1 MVILVKR
8 LQKLTKVTDIQF
20 NDILNESLEHEIHA
34 LNLYKKLL
42 DCVEDASVY
51 LEEYTRGM
59 IGQEE
64 QHSLE
69 LKKMLKDFSVIT
81 LIY

>member
-1 MVILVKR
+1 MAENIINFLLKIIP
-8 LQKLTKVTDIQF
+8 T
-20 NDILNESLEHEIHA
+20 LNKIICKKH
-34 LNLYKKLL
+34 KKLL

-69 LKKMLKDFSVIT
+69 LKKMLKDFS
-81 LIY
+81 